1 MPPESPDLHLG
12 HSDSHPLVTAA
23 TKPAYVKYTEDGW
36 PRCPGCGADA
46 LWSAEARADI
56 ELIVG
61 CLRCE
66 WQPGYGIK
74 VRG

>member
-1 MPPESPDLHLG
+1 MPDTTAPQ
-12 HSDSHPLVTAA
+12 SDSHPLVTPA
-23 TKPAYVKYTEDGW
+23 TEPAYVKHSEDGW

-46 LWSAEARADI
+46 LWSAEARADTA
-56 ELIVG
+56 LIVG
-61 CLRCE
+61 CLHCD